1 MAELDNNKELIDQLS
16 AEGDEYYNNEEFD
29 KALESYNKILKIDP
43 NNAKAY
49 YNRGFTYNGLEQ
61 YDEALK
67 DYDTAITLEPNNTN
81 GYHSRGFTYNIL
93 KQYDKALKN
102 YNKAIELNPNHKH
115 AYNNRG
121 TTYGN
126 LEQYDEALKD
136 FDKAIE
142 LNPNEKYAY
151 NNKVMALKAT
161 KNGDVGH
168 DKKIDEDIIS
178 CYKLA
183 IKNNPL
189 DKRYYDF
196 LQSFYKDSKLT
207 IPATQVERDY
217 YKALQE
223 NDDKNKKNT
232 DDLQNQIKE
241 LQELKDTKK
250 ISQVLSQA
258 NKKSNEITTLIENV
272 EESNEIIKTI
282 ESDIQARYELLKK
295 QYDHLENDALAE
307 HYQIKANRLETQLNG
322 ENSWWGIGYT
332 QSFWAMLLLD
342 IGIIFAFSFLFN
354 SESISFLG
362 FTITPQAGVD
372 FWENFA
378 VQSMRFSPMFIL
390 LVWGTRYFNRRIH
403 ETIHLIEEY
412 EHKAIVLRS
421 FEPYSERIQKLGNP
435 EILAKY
441 TEKVSHIITESP
453 TNCLTRK
460 KTDKLPIE
468 LIQALKSPVNLTIPK
483 T

>member
-1 MAELDNNKELIDQLS
+1 MAELDKNKDLIDQLS
-16 AEGDEYYNNEEFD
+16 AEGDKYYDNEEYD
-29 KALESYNKILKIDP
+29 KALESYNKILDIDP
-43 NNAKAY
+43 NNAEAY
-49 YNRGFTYNGLEQ
+49 YNKGRAYNLLGQFDEAIQEYNKAIILDPPNSDNYNARGNVYYNLGQ
-61 YDEALK
+61 DDEALK
-67 DYDTAITLEPNNTN
+67 
-81 GYHSRGFTYNIL
+81 
-93 KQYDKALKN
+93 N
-102 YNKAIELNPNHKH
+102 Y
-115 AYNNRG
+115 
-121 TTYGN
+121 
-126 LEQYDEALKD
+126 
-136 FDKAIE
+136 DKAIE
-142 LNPNEKYAY
+142 LDHNTQHAY
-151 NNKVMALKAT
+151 NNKVDTLEKQ
-161 KNGDVGH
+161 KNGDIEH
-168 DKKIDEDIIS
+168 NKKIDEDIIS

-189 DKRYYDF
+189 DKRYYDS
-196 LQSFYKDSKLT
+196 LQSFYKGLGNT
-207 IPATQVERDY
+207 ILANQVESDY
-217 YKALQE
+217 YKALQKALQK
-223 NDDKNKKNT
+223 NDDKNKQNA

-258 NKKSNEITTLIENV
+258 NKKSNEITTLITGV
-272 EESNEIIKTI
+272 EESKENIKTI
-282 ESDIQARYELLKK
+282 ESDIQDRYELLKK
-295 QYDHLENDALAE
+295 QYAHLENDALAG
-307 HYQIKANRLETQLNG
+307 HYQTKANKLEKQLYYG
-322 ENSWWGIGYT
+322 DSWWKVGYILL
-332 QSFWAMLLLD
+332 FWAMLLLD
-342 IGIIFAFSFLFN
+342 IVIIFVF
-354 SESISFLG
+354 SFLG
-362 FTITPQAGVD
+362 FGEMGQTYTY

-468 LIQALKSPVNLTIPK
+468 LIQALKSPVNLTIPEK
-483 T
+483 K